1 MRSQQKTFEEMV
13 RMMTERVVTTQI
25 FSILSAEKL
34 WSNQLAP
41 GIVEFAKD
49 AKTGG
54 TGTAKDVI
62 RVSMDHQFL
71 VTSATLKS
79 MLLGDAIAVGDKI
92 LFVMIRVQCT

>member
-1 MRSQQKTFEEMV
+1 MRCQQKTYEEMV
-13 RMMTERVVTTQI
+13 RMMTKRVVTTQI

-41 GIVEFAKD
+41 GIVAFAKD